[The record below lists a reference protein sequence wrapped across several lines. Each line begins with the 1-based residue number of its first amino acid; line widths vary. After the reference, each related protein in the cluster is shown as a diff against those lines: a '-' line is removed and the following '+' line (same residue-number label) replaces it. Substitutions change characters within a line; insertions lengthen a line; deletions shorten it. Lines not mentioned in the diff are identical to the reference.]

1 MTARNDACH
10 CGSGKR
16 FKHCHGAFAPSPE
29 TDDRVTDEAL
39 IEALK
44 RSDDEGIRLGE
55 EPPSRSLR
63 NIGRALRE
71 FGYESFV
78 LMGRGTPPIVERAHK
93 LNDMLFVPKELRS
106 EGMHLGAFM
115 FRDMFC
121 RLYAPIAFGT
131 VQIDF
136 WKMLDL
142 SDFQKRWLS
151 DDPDALARF
160 VDQAADIL
168 DFGYGWQ
175 EFGHGRTIDARGSDL
190 IWRAHVQLEAAAA
203 TATTAY
209 DFRGTVQSALL
220 GTELALKAGLAAE
233 GVSDTELS
241 SKNKIGHSLEAA
253 AIRLAGFCPGL
264 DLDRVLRVVR
274 TFPDF
279 VASRYNLPAPSRVE
293 TGNILM
299 GAQYV
304 ASEVTRQ
311 FSDRDGRKGNPQNG
325 PRQYPA

>member
-1 MTARNDACH
+1 MTARNRPCP

-16 FKHCHGAFAPSPE
+16 FKHCHGAFAVSRGDN
-29 TDDRVTDEAL
+29 DDVTDEEL

-44 RSDDEGIRLGE
+44 RADDEGMRLGE
-55 EPPSRSLR
+55 EPPARSLQ

-78 LMGRGTPPIVERAHK
+78 LMGRGTPLIVERAHK

-131 VQIDF
+131 VRIDF
-136 WKMLDL
+136 WQMLDL
-142 SDFQKRWLS
+142 SDFQKQWLA
-151 DDPDALARF
+151 DDPEALARF
-160 VDQAADIL
+160 VDQASDIL

-175 EFGHGRTIDARGSDL
+175 EFGHGRSIDARGRDL
-190 IWRAHVQLEAAAA
+190 IWRSHVQLEAAAA

-233 GVSDTELS
+233 GMSDKELS
-241 SKNKIGHSLEAA
+241 SKNKIGHNLEAA
-253 AIRLAGFCPGL
+253 ATSLAGCCPNF
-264 DLDRVLRVVR
+264 DLDRVIRVVR

-311 FSDRDGRKGNPQNG
+311 FSDRDGRKGNPENG
-325 PRQYPA
+325 PRRYPA